1 MINEQT
7 KDQMATPI
15 YWADSYVDKKCSGEK
30 AINLIKPGQRVFI
43 GSSCGEPQHLLKEL
57 AAVSQKFTDIEIVRL
72 LGLETIPLTLIA
84 DKTKDQIFN
93 VRSFYLGSAKPD
105 SLAKNKRFIT
115 PVNLSEIPR
124 LFKTRRLPINVA
136 LIQVSPPDDFGWM
149 SLGISVDITLAAA
162 MSANLIIAQI
172 NSRMPRVLGRSFIHV
187 NDVDVIVEHEEELLT
202 VSELPELESANLIGR
217 FIARLIDD
225 GSTIQ
230 ISPGTTPQSILLA
243 LSDKNDLGVHTQ
255 FLTNDIMRL
264 VSMGV
269 ITNRKKGFNNGKLV
283 ASSAIG
289 TSDLYEYLDDNPSIE
304 FYPSDYV
311 NDPGIISRHNKMV
324 SINIAMAMDLTG
336 QVAADALAYNHF
348 SGVTGMLD
356 FIRGA
361 SLSDEGKSILLLT
374 STTVDG
380 KKSRIVPM
388 LSDTDTVVPRGD
400 VKYVVTE
407 YGAVNLFGKSL
418 QERAMAMISIAH
430 PDFRGELLTEAKK
443 MGLLGAERTLSESV
457 HGIYPIKL
465 EEIREIDGDLI
476 TIRPAKPVDE
486 RRIQEHFY
494 NQDKNDIYS
503 RFFQARTRFV
513 RDDLERMFQI
523 DYIKNLTLVAVVG
536 EFGFGKVVAVGEYLL
551 CPAKNIAE
559 IAFSVSKNWQ
569 GKGLGKLLMRKL
581 CESARENG
589 ISGLI
594 AYTMPRNKGMIKLFK
609 SLPYNISTIHDVEV
623 VELTCMFNEVK

>member
-388 LSDTDTVVPRGD
+388 LSDTDIVVPRGD

-609 SLPYNISTIHDVEV
+609 SLPYNVSTIHDGEV

>member
-1 MINEQT
+1 
-7 KDQMATPI
+7 MATPI
-15 YWADSYVDKKCSGEK
+15 YWADSYVEKKRSGEK

-72 LGLETIPLTLIA
+72 LGLETTPLTLIA
-84 DKTKDQIFN
+84 DKTKDQSFN
-93 VRSFYLGSAKPD
+93 VRSFYLGSAKPE

-115 PVNLSEIPR
+115 PMNLSEVPR

-162 MSANLIIAQI
+162 MSANLIIAQV

-217 FIARLIDD
+217 LIARLIDD

-269 ITNRKKGFNNGKLV
+269 ITNRIKGFNNGKLV

-289 TSDLYEYLDDNPSIE
+289 TSDLYQYLDDNPSIE

-324 SINIAMAMDLTG
+324 SMNIAMAMDLTG

-356 FIRGA
+356 FIRGT
-361 SLSDEGKSILLLT
+361 SQSVGGKSILMLT

-388 LSDTDTVVPRGD
+388 LSDTAIVVPRGD

-430 PDFRGELLTEAKK
+430 PDFRDELLSEAKK
-443 MGLLGAERTLSESV
+443 MELLGAERTLSESAYS
-457 HGIYPIKL
+457 IYPIKL
-465 EEIREIDGDLI
+465 EETREISGDLI

-513 RDDLERMFQI
+513 RNDLERMFQI
-523 DYIKNLTLVAVVG
+523 DYIKNLTLLAVVG

-551 CPAKNIAE
+551 DPAKNIAE
-559 IAFSVSKNWQ
+559 VAFSVSRDWQ
-569 GKGLGKLLMRKL
+569 GKGLGKILMRKL
-581 CESARENG
+581 CEAARENG
-589 ISGLI
+589 ISGLT
-594 AYTMPRNKGMIKLFK
+594 AYTMPGNKGMIKLFK
-609 SLPYNISTIHDVEV
+609 SLLYNVSTVYDGEV

>member
-1 MINEQT
+1 
-7 KDQMATPI
+7 MAAPS
-15 YWADSYVDKKCSGEK
+15 YWADNYVEKKRSGEK

-72 LGLETIPLTLIA
+72 LGLETTPLTLIA
-84 DKTKDQIFN
+84 DKTKDQSFN
-93 VRSFYLGSAKPD
+93 VRSFYLGSAKTE

-115 PVNLSEIPR
+115 PMNLSEVPR

-162 MSANLIIAQI
+162 MSANLIIAQV

-217 FIARLIDD
+217 LIARLIDD

-269 ITNRKKGFNNGKLV
+269 ITNRIKGFNNGKLV

-324 SINIAMAMDLTG
+324 SMNIAMAMDLTG

-356 FIRGA
+356 FIRGT
-361 SLSDEGKSILLLT
+361 SQSDGGKSILMLT

-388 LSDTDTVVPRGD
+388 LSDTAIVVPRGD

-430 PDFRGELLTEAKK
+430 PDFRDELLSEAKK

-465 EEIREIDGDLI
+465 EETREIDGDLI

-494 NQDKNDIYS
+494 NQNKNDIYS

-523 DYIKNLTLVAVVG
+523 DYIKNLTLLAVVG

-551 CPAKNIAE
+551 DQARNIAE
-559 IAFSVSKNWQ
+559 VAFSVSRDWQ
-569 GKGLGKLLMRKL
+569 GKGLGKILMLKL
-581 CESARENG
+581 CKAARENE
-589 ISGLI
+589 ISGLV
-594 AYTMPRNKGMIKLFK
+594 AYTMPRNQGMIKLFK
-609 SLPYNISTIHDVEV
+609 SLPYNVSTVYDGEV
-623 VELTCMFNEVK
+623 VELTCMFNEIQ